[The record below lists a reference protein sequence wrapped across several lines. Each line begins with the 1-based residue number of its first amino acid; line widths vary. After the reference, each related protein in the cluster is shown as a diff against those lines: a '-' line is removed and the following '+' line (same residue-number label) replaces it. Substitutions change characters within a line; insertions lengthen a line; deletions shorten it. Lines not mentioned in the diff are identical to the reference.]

1 MTSLSIALAALVAAA
16 PGSPGPGP
24 GLFPAAPETALAPA
38 PYVAGELLVKFK
50 AGVAARARRAAVA
63 ARGQSVL
70 ASLGV
75 PGWVHVRAAAGQTV
89 DQAIAAYRADPAVEL
104 AQPNYVYRIAAAPND
119 PQYGQLWAAR
129 NVGQTI
135 GTGSTQPPGSP
146 LGYLTSNPGTAGDDM
161 NLEKAWDHVTDCSGV
176 VVAVVDSGV
185 NYNHQDLAGNM
196 WNGGTS
202 YPLHGYNFVGNN
214 TDPMDLN
221 GHGTHVAGTIGAL
234 GNNGIGVAGVCWKA
248 SIMAVRTMD
257 AMGQGTTANIMQG
270 IDFAVAHGA
279 KVINMS
285 LGGTGAFDTAFSNSI
300 TAAQTADVV
309 VVVAA
314 GNSGSDNETTPVY
327 PCNFTQPNLI
337 CVAALDQSYQLA
349 TFSNYGTTSVD
360 VGAPG
365 TNIVSTWAGTN
376 AVTADSFNT
385 GWFANVGSSWS
396 VTLLTVGSTPTP
408 FLVDPGT
415 YPSGTYGVGVDDH
428 VWKTFD
434 LTSFNASAAL
444 LQFAAAVNVISGDYF
459 RAAWASTAVDPF
471 TGTGTVVLSQTNAA
485 TYPKLPTQ
493 TADVSGCIGATCT
506 IGFQL
511 QSFATTPKDRGVA
524 VGFFGIKTLTVN
536 ATSYNTINGTS
547 MATPQV
553 AGVVALL
560 RAYNPQYTSADVV
573 TAIESPGRAVPALA
587 TKTTTGNAVDAM
599 ASLAYIATPTGLA
612 AQVK

>member
-1 MTSLSIALAALVAAA
+1 MNATSLSIALAGLVAAA
-16 PGSPGPGP
+16 PGAPGPVP
-24 GLFPAAPETALAPA
+24 ALLPAAPAATSA

-50 AGVAARARRAAVA
+50 SGIAVRARRAAVA
-63 ARGQSVL
+63 ARGHSVL
-70 ASLGV
+70 ASLGQ
-75 PGWVHVRAAAGQTV
+75 PGWVLVGAAAGQSV
-89 DQAIAAYRADPAVEL
+89 DEAIAAYRSDPAVEL

-119 PQYGQLWAAR
+119 PLYGQLWAAR
-129 NVGQTI
+129 NIGQAVG
-135 GTGSTQPPGSP
+135 GYTQPPGSP
-146 LGYLTSNPGTAGDDM
+146 LSYPTGNPGTAGDDM
-161 NLEKAWDHVTDCSGV
+161 NLEKAWDHVTDCSSV
-176 VVAVVDSGV
+176 VVAVIDSGV
-185 NYNHQDLAGNM
+185 NYSHQELAGNM

-202 YPLHGYNFVGNN
+202 YPNHGWDFVRNGN
-214 TDPMDLN
+214 DPMDFN

-248 SIMAVRTMD
+248 SIMAVRTMN
-257 AMGQGTTANIMQG
+257 AMGQGSTATIMQG
-270 IDFAVAHGA
+270 IDFAVTHGA

-285 LGGTGAFDTAFSNSI
+285 LGGGGAFDTAFSNSI
-300 TAAQTADVV
+300 STAQAADVV

-314 GNSGSDNETTPVY
+314 GNDGTNNETTPVY
-327 PCNFTQPNLI
+327 PCSFTQPNLI

-376 AVTADSFNT
+376 TVISDSFAT
-385 GWFANVGSSWS
+385 GWFVTVGGWAPTS
-396 VTLLTVGSTPTP
+396 LMVGSTPTP

-415 YPSGTYGVGVDDH
+415 YPSGTYGVGVDDR

-434 LTSFNASAAL
+434 LSALNASVAA
-444 LQFAAAVNVISGDYF
+444 LQFAAAVNVINGDYF

-471 TGTGTVVLSQTNAA
+471 AGTGTIVLSQTNAA

-493 TADVSGCIGATCT
+493 TADVTGCIGATCT

-511 QSFATTPKDRGVA
+511 ASGAATPKDLGDA
-524 VGFFGIKTLTVN
+524 VGFFGIKTLTVDQ
-536 ATSYNTINGTS
+536 TSYNTINGTS

-560 RAYNPQYTSADVV
+560 RAYNPQYTYADVV
-573 TAIESPGRAVPALA
+573 TAIESAGRPVAALA
-587 TKTTTGNAVDAM
+587 TKTSTGHAVDAM